1 MQQHARDTD
10 ETCRRR
16 RRHPVE
22 YSTAET
28 SGAIAVAGAGKFVRL
43 RSNVVNMRQDML
55 HAAFLLALPVP
66 AMIGEAGKILNL
78 SKNSILR
85 AA

>member
-1 MQQHARDTD
+1 MKHADDAVAIQSKTLPPRQ
-10 ETCRRR
+10 
-16 RRHPVE
+16 
-22 YSTAET
+22 

-43 RSNVVNMRQDML
+43 RSNMVKILQDML

-78 SKNSILR
+78 SKNSIAS